1 MMPQLATMRFRIE
14 GHTDGVGGRAGNVA
28 LSRRRA
34 QSVADFLISMGVPR
48 SRIEVQGY
56 GPDRPLAGTGRNSPQ
71 NRRVEAV
78 RVS

>member
-1 MMPQLATMRFRIE
+1 
-14 GHTDGVGGRAGNVA
+14 
-28 LSRRRA
+28 
-34 QSVADFLISMGVPR
+34 VPR

-56 GPDRPLAGTGRNSPQ
+56 GPDRPLAGTSRNSPQ